1 MSFIRTLLGGLMF
14 LLALAFVFWLVFS
27 NSQPETV
34 RLVGMPGTQDG
45 GALTNPFAGAGD
57 DKVFKL
63 PLGMWYV
70 GFTVLGLFFGL
81 FAGWF
86 IGGSTRIKARQQGRR
101 ARTAEKELKT
111 VKQEKEVA
119 KTEVDSLKTEKK
131 DLETKVK
138 DAEAVALNAP
148 ADVKKITSA

>member
-1 MSFIRTLLGGLMF
+1 MSFIRTLLGGFLF
-14 LLALAFVFWLVFS
+14 LLALAVVFWLVFS
-27 NSQPETV
+27 NQGSETV
-34 RLVGMPGTQDG
+34 RLVGIADEGIP
-45 GALTNPFAGAGD
+45 NPFHKAGGSE
-57 DKVFKL
+57 VFMM

-70 GFTVLGLFFGL
+70 GFTVIGMFLGL

-101 ARTAEKELKT
+101 ARTAEKELKA

-138 DAEAVALNAP
+138 DAETVALSAP
-148 ADVKKITSA
+148 ADVKQITSS